1 MKPDEPPRVSI
12 VIPVFNQG
20 RELERC
26 LSALERQT
34 YPAHH
39 LEAIVVDNG
48 SDEPI
53 HPVTERFSFV
63 RLIRESTPGSY
74 AARNRGIEASRGA
87 IVAFTDADCVPADD
101 WVERGVQAVQRL
113 PEAGGMVAGR
123 IELTFP
129 DPHAR
134 TAVELFEA
142 VLGFPQEKFLT
153 WGFGAT
159 ANLVT
164 TRATIDQVGRFDP
177 RLMSGGDMEWGQR
190 VRARGLAQVYGAD
203 VRVCHQARRTFAQLW
218 KKSIRVA
225 GGYQQVA
232 DGRGEGIS
240 GLTTYAIRQL
250 ILLHHVRA
258 NIGDPRLNTLERR
271 MKFAAVLWLVELVR
285 VVERYRVHWGGTPW
299 RL

>member
-1 MKPDEPPRVSI
+1 MTLEEPPRVSI
-12 VIPVFNQG
+12 IIPVFNQG

-34 YPAHH
+34 YPARR
-39 LEAIVVDNG
+39 LEVIVVDNG

-53 HPVTERFSFV
+53 GRVTERFSFV
-63 RLIRESTPGSY
+63 RAIQEPTPGSY
-74 AARNRGIEASRGA
+74 AARNRGIEASRGE
-87 IVAFTDADCVPADD
+87 ILAFTDADCVPADD
-101 WVERGVQAVQRL
+101 WVEHGVRAVQGL
-113 PEAGGMVAGR
+113 PGAGMVAGR

-129 DPHAR
+129 DPHRR
-134 TAVELFEA
+134 TAVELFET
-142 VLGFPQEKFLT
+142 VLAFPQEKFLT

-164 TRATIDQVGRFDP
+164 TRATIDQVGPFDQ
-177 RLMSGGDMEWGQR
+177 RLKSGGDMEWGQR
-190 VRARGLAQVYGAD
+190 VRARGLAQAYGAD
-203 VRVCHQARRTFAQLW
+203 VHVFHQARRTFPQLW

-232 DGRGEGIS
+232 DQRGEGIS
-240 GLTTYAIRQL
+240 GLTAYAIRQL

-258 NIGDPRLNTLERR
+258 HIGDPRLVTLERR